1 MTDFDRSDQGMTGP
15 AASTPRRGGRIALY
29 AMAAGAFVAAAL
41 AAAYLDWIWWPVSY
55 GGGLLIALAA
65 AATLAGGGVLA
76 VLGRWSGRAFLKR
89 VALVVLALGVGIVA
103 GTALGPS
110 REPLITAAG
119 TMTLRLESPVAA
131 TATGPANCTNV
142 ASATEFAVSGDSNM
156 TLDTPDHP
164 FVLIATDVGD
174 RWRVLGNAPRKDG
187 VLLRIKVSGRLVKD
201 DGKPGTIGMW
211 AAGSST
217 LTSTFS
223 NTGGSIRFAG
233 LVAQTGPDYTGESMD
248 LAGTLEWTCGAATVV
263 RP

>member
-1 MTDFDRSDQGMTGP
+1 MTGP
-15 AASTPRRGGRIALY
+15 AASTLRRRGRIALY
-29 AMAAGAFVAAAL
+29 AVAAGALVAAAL
-41 AAAYLDWIWWPVSY
+41 AAAYLNWIWWPVSY
-55 GGGLLIALAA
+55 GGGLLIAWAA

-89 VALVVLALGVGIVA
+89 VALVVLAMGVGIVA
-103 GTALGPS
+103 GEALGPS
-110 REPLITAAG
+110 REPLITAADG

-131 TATGPANCTNV
+131 TATGPAICTNV
-142 ASATEFAVSGDSNM
+142 ASATEFAVSGESNM

-174 RWRVLGNAPRKDG
+174 RWRVLRDAPRKDG
-187 VLLRIKVSGRLVKD
+187 VLLRIDVSARLVTD
-201 DGKPGTIGMW
+201 ARKPGTIGMW

-223 NTGGSIRFAG
+223 KTGGSIRFAG

-248 LAGTLEWTCGAATVV
+248 LAGTLEWTCGAAPAVT
-263 RP
+263 P